1 MVALTRSSSPEFSW
15 RAWASVLLG
24 ALAIVCVPAAIVVS
38 ERVSSLRLLDAA
50 AAIPVALVAGW
61 AAFVLGTR
69 ARRRSEFT
77 LGRVGGATVGRTG
90 RWLGLIGVYVALTAA
105 LAVGF
110 YGLLTLFD

>member
-1 MVALTRSSSPEFSW
+1 LVALTKSSSPEFNW

-24 ALAIVCVPAAIVVS
+24 VFAIVCVPAAIVVS
-38 ERVSSLRLLDAA
+38 ERVTALRLLDAA
-50 AAIPVALVAGW
+50 ATIPAAVVAGFC
-61 AAFVLGTR
+61 AFVLGTR

-77 LGRVGGATVGRTG
+77 LGRVGGATAGRAG
-90 RWLGLIGVYVALTAA
+90 RWLGLLGLYVGVTAA